1 MTLEIVRGHP
11 KVPSCGWNF
20 HDHGQNFTGRDA
32 DEVIRKLTEYRTQN
46 SLPLGDPEQELAA
59 YYAEQ
64 APYLVRERPT
74 QPIETNGV
82 RQRVAEHTM
91 GIWYGKFQRLPV
103 HNEQV
108 RERLAVCVSCTHFHH
123 DFHDG
128 ESSYWREAATRAAL
142 MTGDMDCAEKGHC
155 DYHHWII
162 SLAARLVTPAKLA
175 TMPAP
180 SCCWV
185 QAP

>member
-11 KVPSCGWNF
+11 KVPVGGWTA
-20 HDHGQNFTGRDA
+20 HYHGQNFTGRDA
-32 DEVIRKLTEYRTQN
+32 DDLILKLTEYRTQN
-46 SLPLGDPEQELAA
+46 GLPLGNPEQELAA
-59 YYAEQ
+59 HYAEQ
-64 APYLVRERPT
+64 APYLVREKPT

-91 GIWYGKFQRLPV
+91 AIWYGKFQRLPV
-103 HNEQV
+103 HNEQFK
-108 RERLAVCVSCTHFHH
+108 ERLDVCASCEHFRR

-128 ESSYWREAATRAAL
+128 ESSYWREAATRSAL

-155 DYHHWII
+155 RHHHWLVA
-162 SLAARLVTPAKLA
+162 LAARLVTPDKLA

-180 SCCWV
+180 GCCWV
-185 QAP
+185 HAT